1 MIGLELLFS
10 CGSPVLFF
18 LAVFVVWKLGKAS
31 LENEE
36 TETEAPVSD

>member
-31 LENEE
+31 AENEE
-36 TETEAPVSD
+36 ADKTEE